1 MGRVAPTSGAL
12 RDAILDARA
21 VKWCRALTL
30 LPLTLLINLGLEA
43 QEDTQLNSDQI
54 KQKFGS
60 YGVEVLAQTEA
71 MRVANLYSEH
81 DGERVCRT
89 LAVTRFSEPTPSALE
104 KADKLI
110 RAGESIGLTLR
121 SQGWSIEKKVAA
133 QCAISPG
140 SAFLA
145 LSGNAP
151 IGGALSVRVYSLTT
165 TSGDIRADYAAIAE
179 AYHPDHITLEAVEPC
194 KDDIWQALTLLE
206 SEALSALLEWVGAD
220 SQKESRE
227 TRDRSNPRA

>member
-1 MGRVAPTSGAL
+1 MGRAAPTWGAL
-12 RDAILDARA
+12 RGAILDARA
-21 VKWCRALTL
+21 LQWCGALTV

-81 DGERVCRT
+81 EGERVCRT
-89 LAVTRFSEPTPSALE
+89 LAVTRFSEPTPSPLE
-104 KADKLI
+104 RADRLI

-133 QCAISPG
+133 QCTIPPG
-140 SAFLA
+140 SAFQA

-151 IGGALSVRVYSLTT
+151 IGGALSVRVYSLTAIT
-165 TSGDIRADYAAIAE
+165 GDLRADYAAIAE
-179 AYHPDHITLEAVEPC
+179 AYHPDHITLQALDPC
-194 KDDIWQALTLLE
+194 GDDTWQALTLLE
-206 SEALSALLEWVGAD
+206 AEALSALLAWVGAD
-220 SQKESRE
+220 SQAERRE
-227 TRDRSNPRA
+227 TRDRSNPRD

>member
-1 MGRVAPTSGAL
+1 MGRPAQTRGAL
-12 RDAILDARA
+12 WDATLDARA
-21 VKWCRALTL
+21 LKWCRALTV
-30 LPLTLLINLGLEA
+30 LPLTLLINVGLEA
-43 QEDTQLNSDQI
+43 QEYSQLNSDQI

-81 DGERVCRT
+81 DGERICRT
-89 LAVTRFSEPTPSALE
+89 LAVTRFSEPTPPALE

-133 QCAISPG
+133 QCAIPPG
-140 SAFLA
+140 SAFQA

-151 IGGALSVRVYSLTT
+151 VGDALSVRVYSLTA
-165 TSGDIRADYAAIAE
+165 TSGDMRADYAAIAE
-179 AYHPDHITLEAVEPC
+179 AYHPDHITLEALGPC
-194 KDDIWQALTLLE
+194 SDDTRQALTPLE
-206 SEALSALLEWVGAD
+206 SEALSALLDWVGAD
-220 SQKESRE
+220 SQAESRE
-227 TRDRSNPRA
+227 TRDRSNPSA